1 MFDAIN
7 IGTTGL
13 LSHAKGLRTV
23 GNNLANVNT
32 PGFKSSQLAFTD
44 LFSQSGGG
52 AGERQAM
59 PGTSAAGM
67 GLATL
72 ATQVN
77 FKAGLDAST
86 GNPLDLNINGNGF
99 FAIER
104 DGETLYTR
112 AGGFHFDEKGILVNS
127 AGEHVKALD
136 ASGKLADVNVGALER
151 SMPKATANVTFRNNL
166 TSTVASPIVNAAVRN
181 VPVYDAAG
189 VNHPINLSFKDEG
202 LGSFTVTVTDAAG
215 ATVATGP
222 LKFLAGVP
230 LADANA
236 ITFSYAPTGVAAFD
250 VKLDFSAN
258 VTSQADPTTLA
269 MATQD
274 GYAAGVKTDQN
285 IGSDGTVKLFYSNGQ
300 TVDGQRL
307 ALANFRSASA
317 LEQVQGSAFALKD
330 GSEVEYGYAGDP
342 AFGKLEPGHIEG
354 SNVDLAEEFG
364 NLILMQR
371 GYQASS
377 HVISTANDMIQ
388 QLFDMKGR

>member
-7 IGTTGL
+7 IGTSGL

-44 LFSQSGGG
+44 LFDTGSG

-59 PGTSAAGM
+59 PGTATAGM

-72 ATQVN
+72 GTQVN
-77 FKAGLDAST
+77 FKAGLDAGT

-99 FAIER
+99 YAIER
-104 DGETLYTR
+104 DGKILYTR
-112 AGGFHFDEKGILVNS
+112 AGGFQFDEKGILVS
-127 AGEHVKALD
+127 AAGEHVKGLD
-136 ASGKLADVNVGALER
+136 AAGKLVDINIGDLGR
-151 SMPKATANVTFRNNL
+151 STAKVTTKVSFRDNL
-166 TSTVASPIVNAAVRN
+166 TSVVASPVINAAVRS
-181 VPVYDAAG
+181 VPVFDAAG
-189 VNHPINLSFKDEG
+189 VNHPINLAFKDNG
-202 LGSFTVTVTDAAG
+202 LGVFSVTVTDAAG
-215 ATVATGP
+215 ATVTTGE
-222 LKFLAGVP
+222 LKFKAGV
-230 LADANA
+230 AEAGANA
-236 ITFSYAPTGVAAFD
+236 IAFSYAPAGVPAFD
-250 VKLDFSAN
+250 VNLDFSA
-258 VTSQADPTTLA
+258 VTSQADRTTLA
-269 MATQD
+269 MSTQD

-285 IGSDGTVKLFYSNGQ
+285 ISSDGTVKLFYSNGQ
-300 TVDGQRL
+300 KADGPRL
-307 ALANFRSASA
+307 ALANFRSPSEI
-317 LEQVQGSAFALKD
+317 EQVEGSAFRLKD
-330 GSEVEYGYAGDP
+330 GAEVEYGHASDP
-342 AFGKLEPGHIEG
+342 GFGTLQPGHLEG